1 MFKGI
6 LSQKYSSPAAM
17 LAQFRKWRKK
27 YRREKRGVYFICM
40 FCHSGLRA
48 FQGCKI
54 KEVFCGECGRKML
67 RTRGFFCDIRPE
79 SRKCDGCGCCDTGTD
94 ADFDRYAVEVQNG
107 EGYYDASGTY
117 RSYGKYDD

>member
-6 LSQKYSSPAAM
+6 LGRKYSSPAAM

-48 FQGCKI
+48 FTGCKI

-67 RTRGFFCDIRPE
+67 RARGFFCDIRPE
-79 SRKCDGCGCCDTGTD
+79 LRKCDGCG
-94 ADFDRYAVEVQNG
+94 
-107 EGYYDASGTY
+107 YYDESGTY
-117 RSYGKYDD
+117 RSYRKYDD

>member
-1 MFKGI
+1 M
-6 LSQKYSSPAAM
+6 KYSSPASM
-17 LAQFRKWRKK
+17 LAQFRKCRKK

-67 RTRGFFCDIRPE
+67 RARGFFCDIRPE
-79 SRKCDGCGCCDTGTD
+79 LRKCDGCGYCDTGTD
-94 ADFDRYAVEVQNG
+94 ADFDRYAVEVLNG

-117 RSYGKYDD
+117 RSYRKYDD